1 MEALNSPM
9 KKMAIDHENAEKE
22 NLAPPSSKLLE
33 MPKEE
38 PTEKFLVPKIVPEVE
53 NKVSK

>member
-9 KKMAIDHENAEKE
+9 KKMAIDHENPEKE